1 MKRINKFTDRFVK
14 SIKPLEQLAEYT
26 EGNGFILR
34 VSKTGVKSWVYSYS
48 FNRKSKRL
56 KLGRYPGVG
65 VAEARKLHSDAVLL
79 RDKGYCPI
87 QVKQDKAEAL
97 ARQQVKNQQTVKW
110 LADDFYTRYIEKNR
124 KVPEQIKQQIDADII
139 PSLGNINLEDI
150 TTRQITLALEKI
162 VDRGA
167 NVHANKVLSTIK
179 QMFTY
184 ALSKG
189 IIERNPAQ
197 GINSINIG
205 GKEKPRD
212 RYLSMEEI
220 KIIWQWLDIKKNH
233 CLHPSTVLAL
243 KVLLLT
249 GIRSGEL
256 RLAEWSEIDFDNSLW
271 TIPAEKYKTGIKH
284 KVHLTEFT
292 IQHLQELKELS
303 GCKWVLPSIKDD
315 KNPQPLTD
323 KALPRA
329 VKRIEGRII
338 DINGNVL
345 ITKSWTPHDLR
356 RTFNTQLSAIGI
368 TPHIVEKCLGH
379 KLPGIM
385 STYNKHEYLPERKEA
400 LDQWSDKIEML
411 VTNSNVV
418 MLNTQTK

>member
-1 MKRINKFTDRFVK
+1 MIMEKIKKFTDIFVK
-14 SIKPLEQLAEYT
+14 NIKHNDNLQEFTDSA
-26 EGNGFILR
+26 GFVLR
-34 VSKTGVKSWVYSYS
+34 VSKTGVKSWVYSYK
-48 FNRKSKRL
+48 FNGKAKRL
-56 KLGRYPGVG
+56 PLGRYPSTSI
-65 VAEARKLHSDAVLL
+65 AKAKKKYSDAVLL
-79 RDKGYCPI
+79 KDEGVDPKAHKEE
-87 QVKQDKAEAL
+87 QEQAVQDEKERE
-97 ARQQVKNQQTVKW
+97 RQDIKW

-139 PSLGNINLEDI
+139 PSLGTINLEEI

-162 VDRGA
+162 VERGA

-212 RYLSMEEI
+212 RYLSLEEI
-220 KIIWQWLDIKKNH
+220 KLIWQWLDNKKNH
-233 CLHPSTVLAL
+233 RLHPATVLAL

-249 GIRSGEL
+249 GVRSGEL
-256 RLAEWSEIDFDNSLW
+256 RLAEWSEIDFDNALW
-271 TIPAEKYKTGIKH
+271 TIPKEKYKTGIEH

-292 IQHLQELKELS
+292 LQHLQELKELS

-323 KALPRA
+323 KALSRA
-329 VKRIEGRII
+329 VKRIVGRIK
-338 DINGNVL
+338 DVEP
-345 ITKSWTPHDLR
+345 WTPHDLR
-356 RTFNTQLSAIGI
+356 RTFNTQLSALGI
-368 TPHIVEKCLGH
+368 MPHIVEKCLGH

-385 STYNKHEYLPERKEA
+385 ATYNKHEYLPERKEA
-400 LDQWSDKIEML
+400 LEQWSDKIEML

-418 MLNTQTK
+418 LLNTQTK